1 MGKYRGGQKPWEK
14 DDPKGRRLDPGQYA
28 ELNAVFYTAD
38 PVEFIRMRIESLSL
52 MASTDEQLGSLFE
65 ANRIVGAAHF
75 GPMPP
80 PPLDARQRY
89 IRMEAVMIANHAS
102 ETLLRLFFAHV
113 EHPECPWLGMS
124 ASTNFGEY
132 KGKVATALDRGF
144 DREAIATV
152 FLGGVGRVDSVV
164 QLTDAEFEDAI
175 DGLQLLLTDCAN
187 RVLDDA
193 FLYNAVKHGV
203 SAVAVDD
210 DEAKMTW
217 QPLNGEP
224 EIIHEGPTHV
234 YLHKAASHNAAKTEA
249 HWWLTMEDSN
259 PGRELS
265 VSVLITRA
273 LGSLWDVARRR
284 YLGESGTINY
294 VSNGAVGMTV
304 YGITMG
310 AMNRLKRAVH
320 ELVKAK
326 SDGTVDGSQHHVVPY
341 DIPREWSLAGAAA
354 AVEERTVA
362 LPARERDRQVYST
375 GELSFLPIT
384 PRGFQRGG

>member
-1 MGKYRGGQKPWEK
+1 M
-14 DDPKGRRLDPGQYA
+14 DPGQYP

-38 PVEFIRMRIESLSL
+38 PAEFIRMRIEALSL
-52 MASTDEQLGSLFE
+52 MACTDEQLGPLFG

-75 GPMPP
+75 GSMPP
-80 PPLDARQRY
+80 PSPDARQRY

-102 ETLLRLFFAHV
+102 ETLLRMFFAHV

-124 ASTNFGEY
+124 ASTHFGEY
-132 KGKVATALDRGF
+132 KNKVATVLNSGF

-152 FLGGVGRVDSVV
+152 FLGGVSRVDAVV

-175 DGLQLLLTDCAN
+175 DGLQLLLIDCAN

-193 FLYNAVKHGV
+193 FVYNAVKHGV

-224 EIIHEGPTHV
+224 VIMHEGPTHV
-234 YLHKAASHNAAKTEA
+234 YLHKAASHDAPKTEA

-320 ELVKAK
+320 ELIKVRP
-326 SDGTVDGSQHHVVPY
+326 DGNVDSTQHRVVRY

-354 AVEERTVA
+354 TAEERTVA
-362 LPARERDRQVYST
+362 LPARERDRHLYST
-375 GELSFLPIT
+375 GELSYLPIT
-384 PRGFQRGG
+384 PRGFQRG

>member
-1 MGKYRGGQKPWEK
+1 MGKYRGGAKPWEK
-14 DDPKGRRLDPGQYA
+14 DDPKGRRLDPDQYQ

-38 PVEFIRMRIESLSL
+38 PAEFIRMRIESLSL
-52 MASTDEQLGSLFE
+52 MAGSDEHLAPLFE
-65 ANRIVGAAHF
+65 ADRMIGPAHF

-80 PPLDARQRY
+80 PAQDARQRY

-113 EHPECPWLGMS
+113 EHADDCPWLGMS
-124 ASTNFGEY
+124 ASTHFGEY
-132 KGKVATALDRGF
+132 KAKVAAALDNGF

-152 FLGGVGRVDSVV
+152 FLGGVSRVDAVI

-175 DGLQLLLTDCAN
+175 DGLEMLLIDAAN
-187 RVLDDA
+187 RVLGDA
-193 FLYNAVKHGV
+193 FVYNAVKHGV

-210 DEAKMTW
+210 DEAKVTW
-217 QPLNGEP
+217 QPMNGEP
-224 EIIHEGPTHV
+224 VILHEGPTHV
-234 YLHKAASHNAAKTEA
+234 YLHKAASPDAAKTEP

-294 VSNGAVGMTV
+294 VSKGAVEMAV
-304 YGITMG
+304 YATTMQ
-310 AMNRLKRAVH
+310 AMNHLKRAVH
-320 ELVKAK
+320 ELIKLK
-326 SDGTVDGSQHHVVPY
+326 PDGSFDGTQHHVVGY
-341 DIPREWSLAGAAA
+341 DIPREWSMAGAAA
-354 AVEERTVA
+354 VELRSVA
-362 LPARERDRQVYST
+362 LPARERDRQLYST
-375 GELSFLPIT
+375 GALSYLPIT
-384 PRGFQRGG
+384 PRGFQRG